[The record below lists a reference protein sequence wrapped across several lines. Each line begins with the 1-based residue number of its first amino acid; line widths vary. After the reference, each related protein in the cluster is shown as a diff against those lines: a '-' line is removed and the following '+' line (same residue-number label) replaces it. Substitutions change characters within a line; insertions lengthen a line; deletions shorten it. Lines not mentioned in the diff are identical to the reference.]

1 MLFRLV
7 DGTPCFEV
15 FRLLNL
21 ELLHF
26 FEAAVNKD
34 DFDRQLFTVGAIGD
48 ACWANGNTLDKFQKL
63 FEDLGNADGDT
74 KQQLFLAM
82 QNNQDLEVFF
92 GNPQRGLLDFLN
104 GDCRNSLK
112 ELSSHLYSATK
123 DLVPI
128 VAAAGGVN
136 INSHFSEYRSSAIN
150 GNVCKA
156 CGMEKLAVIRAGIPE
171 QRQWRSDYDHQLCKS
186 KYPIFAVHPYN
197 LIPLC
202 SVCNQYAKKAKD
214 LFKSR
219 DGNSRLAFYPYT
231 EEARGFVNI
240 EISNLSDPEPATK
253 VIWSTQDAIAL
264 EKLETWD
271 EVYEIR
277 SRVEAELCSIEN
289 IIIDEIDPIDE
300 AHLLSRIQDEA
311 RPIAEE
317 TFKRKEWVFWYQKLF
332 AALELVELA
341 PFAAKLGFMQEQGA
355 DGGDFILSGG

>member
-26 FEAAVNKD
+26 LEAAVIKD
-34 DFDRQLFTVGAIGD
+34 DFDRQLFTAGAIGD
-48 ACWANGNTLDKFQKL
+48 ACWANENTLDKFQKL

-123 DLVPI
+123 DLAPV

-136 INSHFSEYRSSAIN
+136 INSHFSEYRSLAIN

-156 CGMEKLAVIRAGIPE
+156 CGMEKLAVIRADVPE

-186 KYPIFAVHPYN
+186 KYPIFAVHPDN

-202 SVCNQYAKKAKD
+202 SVCNQNAKKAKD
-214 LFKSR
+214 LFNSA
-219 DGNSRLAFYPYT
+219 DGNTRLAFYPYT
-231 EEARGFVNI
+231 EEARDFVGI
-240 EISNLSDPEPATK
+240 EISKLADPEPTFN
-253 VIWSTQDAIAL
+253 VIWSTEDAIVL
-264 EKLETWD
+264 EKLETWN
-271 EVYEIR
+271 EVYEIK
-277 SRVEAELCSIEN
+277 SRVEGQLRAIED
-289 IIIDEIDPIDE
+289 IIVDEIDPIDE
-300 AHLLSRIQDEA
+300 AHLISRIQDEA
-311 RPIAEE
+311 RPKAEISL
-317 TFKRKEWVFWYQKLF
+317 KRKEWLFWYQKLF

-341 PFAAKLGFMQEQGA
+341 PFAAKLGFIQEQGA
-355 DGGDFILSGG
+355 VGGEFILSGG